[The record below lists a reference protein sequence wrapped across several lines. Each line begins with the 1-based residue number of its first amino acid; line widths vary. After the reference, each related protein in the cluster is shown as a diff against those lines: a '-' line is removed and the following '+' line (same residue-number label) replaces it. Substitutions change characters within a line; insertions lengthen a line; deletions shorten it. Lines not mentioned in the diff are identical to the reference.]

1 MQLRLDLV
9 EAPAPPVAV
18 WEGLTA
24 EQQAAVVGLLARL
37 IAKTI
42 AAGEAI
48 PARQD
53 DRDRGAGQSV
63 AGQRGGCR

>member
-18 WEGLTA
+18 WEALDP

-37 IAKTI
+37 IAKTVTSE
-42 AAGEAI
+42 EADD
-48 PARQD
+48 AR
-53 DRDRGAGQSV
+53 
-63 AGQRGGCR
+63 

>member
-18 WEGLTA
+18 WEALDP

-37 IAKTI
+37 IAKAAHPAT
-42 AAGEAI
+42 AAG
-48 PARQD
+48 
-53 DRDRGAGQSV
+53 GQI
-63 AGQRGGCR
+63 GDE